1 MIRMTI
7 KEDDEIELNLPVPNP
22 TYVKKVEEKANFS
35 DIYMKEMDRLREEV
49 NQMTRI
55 IKTMQKKKRSDM
67 KKDQKKKHRKR
78 LNSKKWKLNFT
89 SIAYAAGGTQRNL
102 LIYG

>member
-1 MIRMTI
+1 MIRVTI

-22 TYVKKVEEKANFS
+22 TYVKKLEVKANFS

-55 IKTMQKKKRSDM
+55 IKKMQKKKRSDM
-67 KKDQKKKHRKR
+67 KKGKKKKNRKR
-78 LNSKKWKLNFT
+78 LNSKK
-89 SIAYAAGGTQRNL
+89 
-102 LIYG
+102 

>member
-1 MIRMTI
+1 MIRVTI

-55 IKTMQKKKRSDM
+55 IKKMQKKKRSDM
-67 KKDQKKKHRKR
+67 KKGKKKKNRKR
-78 LNSKKWKLNFT
+78 LNSKK
-89 SIAYAAGGTQRNL
+89 
-102 LIYG
+102 